1 VAGLLAFIAIT
12 VVDSRDRDW
21 NPDPWVYLAGVALLV
36 WGPRIIPSLVRG
48 K

>member
-1 VAGLLAFIAIT
+1 LVALA
-12 VVDSRDRDW
+12 VVDATSHEW
-21 NPDPWVYLAGVALLV
+21 NPDPWVFAPGAALLV